1 MNFYSWFQAIC
12 LPHKYFT
19 LKVNM
24 EASTEINMY
33 FPIIVTNDSI

>member
-1 MNFYSWFQAIC
+1 MLFSVWFQAIC

-24 EASTEINMY
+24 EANTKINMY
-33 FPIIVTNDSI
+33 FPIIITNDSI